1 MLDGKTKGPK
11 GMSFDHLERKVLFQ
25 FGKAYYDLCLWIPR
39 TESESLKR
47 SGFLLEKVRQKG
59 EDKVMFHPQFQA
71 PIKSWK
77 MYKLCKVHC
86 LSMEGI
92 IIYMLDDVEYPFQKT
107 TLKKMLDHKCEVSE
121 FNEDVIQM
129 INLIRGQLK
138 KE

>member
-1 MLDGKTKGPK
+1 MLAPSGGGLILYQSYGNLYAMTG
-11 GMSFDHLERKVLFQ
+11 RK
-25 FGKAYYDLCLWIPR
+25 AH
-39 TESESLKR
+39 
-47 SGFLLEKVRQKG
+47 LLE
-59 EDKVMFHPQFQA
+59 DKQIPSVGVFDEITLIALPPKLIKFEA

-77 MYKLCKVHC
+77 MYKSCKVHC
-86 LSMEGI
+86 LSMEGM